1 MTNRKD
7 EKKKEVEKAPRK
19 VYMII
24 DNQKHYID
32 PEMVRKYD
40 LEKAKVSPLSGS
52 KLYVEKD

>member
-7 EKKKEVEKAPRK
+7 EEKKEVEKAPRK

>member
-1 MTNRKD
+1 MIYSND
-7 EKKKEVEKAPRK
+7 EKKMEVKEATKK

-32 PEMVRKYD
+32 PEMVKKYD
-40 LEKAKVSPLSGS
+40 LERAKVSPFTGR